1 MKKLRLGNSRLQH
14 VRSLRPL
21 GPLHNLELDI
31 FSLFQALE
39 SFSLESGVMN
49 EDIIPAIKTNKPKS
63 LAVIEPLY
71 RTFAFHKNPPFLNG
85 HAKLRGQLRNTVAAR
100 MLNSY
105 GQEDNQTETTGS

>member
-1 MKKLRLGNSRLQH
+1 MKMLRLGNSRLQN

-21 GPLHNLELDI
+21 GPLHDLELDI

-39 SFSLESGVMN
+39 SFSLERGVMN
-49 EDIIPAIKTNKPKS
+49 EDIIPAVKTNKPKS

-105 GQEDNQTETTGS
+105 VQEDNQTGRRVH